1 MDKINLGSTIPAYP
15 MPVSLVGAHVDGK
28 PNFLAVAWFTMVSY
42 KPPRIAIALGKGH
55 YTNPGIK
62 ENKTFSVC
70 LPSEDMAEIT
80 DYCGI
85 VSGKKTDKSEIFDL
99 FYGELNTAPMI
110 RDCPLNMECTLV
122 EIVESSLNEIF
133 IGEILGTYTEE
144 RFLTDGK
151 SDFKKI
157 KPLILSQPD
166 TSYWR
171 LGEPLAKAWSIGKK
185 YKAYANSGESATT
198 SRAGGMRMAPGRG
211 RGHPCWW
218 PLIYLNS

>member
-28 PNFLAVAWFTMVSY
+28 PNFLAVAWFSMVSY

-55 YTNPGIK
+55 YTTPGIK

-70 LPSEDMAEIT
+70 LPSEDMVEIT

-85 VSGKKTDKSEIFDL
+85 VSGKKNDKSEIFDL

-110 RDCPLNMECTLV
+110 RDCPINMECTLV

-133 IGEILGTYTEE
+133 IGEIVGTYTEE

-151 SDFKKI
+151 SDLKKT

-185 YKAYANSGESATT
+185 YKAKRNNNKSYDGIHLSISTEKPMICLTG
-198 SRAGGMRMAPGRG
+198 
-211 RGHPCWW
+211 
-218 PLIYLNS
+218 

>member
-1 MDKINLGSTIPAYP
+1 MEKINLGSTIPAYP

-28 PNFLAVAWFTMVSY
+28 ANFLAVAWFSMVSY

-55 YTNPGIK
+55 FTNPGIK

-110 RDCPLNMECTLV
+110 KDCPLNVECTLV
-122 EIVESSLNEIF
+122 EVVESGMNEIF
-133 IGEILGTYTEE
+133 IGEIVGTYTEE

-151 SDFKKI
+151 SDLKKI
-157 KPLILSQPD
+157 KPMILSQPD

-171 LGEPLAKAWSIGKK
+171 IGEPLAKAWSIGKK
-185 YKAYANSGESATT
+185 YKAK
-198 SRAGGMRMAPGRG
+198 RK
-211 RGHPCWW
+211 
-218 PLIYLNS
+218 

>member
-1 MDKINLGSTIPAYP
+1 

-110 RDCPLNMECTLV
+110 IDCPLNMECTLV

-133 IGEILGTYTEE
+133 IGEIMGTYTEE

-151 SDFKKI
+151 SDLKKI

-166 TSYWR
+166 TSYWS

-185 YKAYANSGESATT
+185 YKVK
-198 SRAGGMRMAPGRG
+198 RK
-211 RGHPCWW
+211 
-218 PLIYLNS
+218 

>member
-1 MDKINLGSTIPAYP
+1 

-85 VSGKKTDKSEIFDL
+85 VSGKKTDKSEIFNL

-110 RDCPLNMECTLV
+110 IDCPLNMECTLV

-133 IGEILGTYTEE
+133 IGEIMGTYTEE

-151 SDFKKI
+151 SDLKKI

-185 YKAYANSGESATT
+185 YKVK
-198 SRAGGMRMAPGRG
+198 RK
-211 RGHPCWW
+211 
-218 PLIYLNS
+218 

>member
-1 MDKINLGSTIPAYP
+1 

-28 PNFLAVAWFTMVSY
+28 ANFLAVAWFSMVSY

-85 VSGKKTDKSEIFDL
+85 VSGKKTDKSEIFNL

-110 RDCPLNMECTLV
+110 IDCPLNMECTLV

-133 IGEILGTYTEE
+133 IGEIVGTYTEE

-151 SDFKKI
+151 SDFKKT

-171 LGEPLAKAWSIGKK
+171 IGEPLAKAWSIGKK
-185 YKAYANSGESATT
+185 YKAK
-198 SRAGGMRMAPGRG
+198 RK
-211 RGHPCWW
+211 
-218 PLIYLNS
+218 